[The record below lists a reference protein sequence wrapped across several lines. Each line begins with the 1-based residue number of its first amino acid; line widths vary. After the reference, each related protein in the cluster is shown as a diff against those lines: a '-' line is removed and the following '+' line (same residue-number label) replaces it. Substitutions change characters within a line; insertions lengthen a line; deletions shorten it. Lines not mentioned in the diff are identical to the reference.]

1 MPLSRF
7 GLALAPVVLLVTG
20 CGEPGKSSDRG
31 ATAAAITSS
40 AGATVAGRVTYQ
52 GAPVEGAFLVLASRT
67 TGETPDL
74 LPAGLF
80 SDAAGT
86 FTIRGLPA
94 DRYDVIVVADG
105 LVGEAALDLTTG
117 GAPPLDVTLVPAEVA
132 ASDLSVG
139 TLERLLGAGRL
150 DPDESLLSEEGGR

>member
-1 MPLSRF
+1 MPLSRVV
-7 GLALAPVVLLVTG
+7 LSIVLLVTG
-20 CGEPGKSSDRG
+20 CGGSSKPSDRA
-31 ATAAAITSS
+31 ATAAAIAS
-40 AGATVAGRVTYQ
+40 GATVAGRVTHQ
-52 GAPVEGAFLVLASRT
+52 GAPVEGAFVVLASRT

-86 FTIRGLPA
+86 FSIGGLPA

-117 GAPPLDVTLVPAEVA
+117 SAPPLDVTLVPAEVA
-132 ASDLSVG
+132 ATDLQG
-139 TLERLLGAGRL
+139 GALERLLGAGRL
-150 DPDESLLSEEGGR
+150 DPDLSLQSEDGGR